1 MTKRLNAGLRRVAI
15 DELRELCAW
24 YEWSEPPDLAAASVL
39 QAASDAVSASA
50 LSVEAADALIAVWQP
65 FVGLEAHAGNRPPI
79 YTVAT
84 SDEEL
89 QRAIVAD
96 LRSLIGHE
104 TSSAKCV
111 HLARLMEKQI
121 QSFLRGAP

>member
-1 MTKRLNAGLRRVAI
+1 MMERLNATLRRVAI

-65 FVGLEAHAGNRPPI
+65 FVGLEAYVGNRPPS

-84 SDEEL
+84 SEEEL
-89 QRAIVAD
+89 QRSIVAD
-96 LRSLIGHE
+96 LRSLIARE
-104 TSSAKCV
+104 TNPARRV
-111 HLARLMEKQI
+111 HLVGLMEKQI
-121 QSFLRGAP
+121 QNFVRGAP